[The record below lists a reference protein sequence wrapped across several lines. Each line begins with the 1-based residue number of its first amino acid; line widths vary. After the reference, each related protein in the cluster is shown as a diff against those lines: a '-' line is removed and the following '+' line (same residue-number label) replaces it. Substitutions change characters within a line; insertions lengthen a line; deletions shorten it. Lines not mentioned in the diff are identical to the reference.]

1 MKKITLL
8 FSCAFLISNLISAQN
23 SSTPDMQ
30 MMMQNMMPGP
40 VQKQM
45 AANAGEWSAEMTMY
59 MDPTQPPQK
68 QYAKVHNE
76 MVMDRYFTST
86 YRGTMMGMPFEG
98 VATMA
103 YDNGTKKYYMTWM
116 DNMSTGMTQLSG
128 TYDEATKTTTLTGIS
143 QDPMTGKES
152 KMRQTITY
160 VDSSKVMMVMYG
172 EGPGGIEMKM
182 MEITLTR
189 Q

>member
-1 MKKITLL
+1 
-8 FSCAFLISNLISAQN
+8 
-23 SSTPDMQ
+23 

-45 AANAGEWSAEMTMY
+45 AAQAGNWSAEMTMY
-59 MDPTQPPQK
+59 MDPSQPPQK
-68 QYAKVHNE
+68 QYAKVQNE
-76 MVMDRYFTST
+76 MVMDRYLTST

-116 DNMSTGMTQLSG
+116 DNMSTGMTQMSG
-128 TYDEATKTTTLTGIS
+128 TYDETTKTTTLTGMS
-143 QDPMTGKES
+143 SDPMTGKES
-152 KMRQTITY
+152 KMRQTIYYPDAST
-160 VDSSKVMMVMYG
+160 VKMVMYG
-172 EGPGGIEMKM
+172 AGPGGVEMKM
-182 MEITLTR
+182 MEITLMR